1 MTKKLISFI
10 FIYSFFCGNI
20 IAADVYKN
28 GRVINIKGE
37 IKEGDAKKFDLLT
50 GKGGVESV
58 SISSKG
64 GDAEEAIEI
73 GNLIKKL
80 NLNVIVSKL
89 CASSCANYIFTAANI
104 KVVEANSFI
113 IWHGSPSTGCEHT
126 FPDTTGMAENELAA
140 FNVLMNNV
148 RNKSDS
154 FFRGVKVSP
163 ILTCLS
169 KDLYSELDENVK
181 GFTMTSQAMRNF
193 GVNNVYSKSEPSS
206 SFISNGKQVA
216 FIPDNKIN
224 YIFNKNN

>member
-1 MTKKLISFI
+1 
-10 FIYSFFCGNI
+10 
-20 IAADVYKN
+20 
-28 GRVINIKGE
+28 
-37 IKEGDAKKFDLLT
+37 
-50 GKGGVESV
+50 
-58 SISSKG
+58 
-64 GDAEEAIEI
+64 
-73 GNLIKKL
+73 
-80 NLNVIVSKL
+80 
-89 CASSCANYIFTAANI
+89 
-104 KVVEANSFI
+104 
-113 IWHGSPSTGCEHT
+113 
-126 FPDTTGMAENELAA
+126 MAENELAA

-154 FFRGVKVSP
+154 FFRSIKASP

-216 FIPDNKIN
+216 FIPDNKIH